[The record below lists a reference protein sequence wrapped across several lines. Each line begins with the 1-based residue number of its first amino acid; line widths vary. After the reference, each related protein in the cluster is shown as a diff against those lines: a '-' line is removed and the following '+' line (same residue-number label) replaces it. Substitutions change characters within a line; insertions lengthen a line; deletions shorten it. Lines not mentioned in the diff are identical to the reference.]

1 MESEDDEEEAE
12 EGSGSPEE
20 WSSVVRKL
28 EAQLNDIQTCS
39 DLIQKHWK
47 SLVKPLSE
55 IETNLDPDGVQT
67 KSKEVGERATLFR
80 ISTNAMINV
89 RRKSRLRFGGVHFCG
104 LQACAEYLK
113 TAQTHGHKWI
123 RLLQHEREQRQ
134 RLQEMVETLAQQ
146 HSKLE
151 QAANAHTNRPAG
163 EPRQVAA
170 VKDNRILTA

>member
-1 MESEDDEEEAE
+1 VVERRAQAGGAAERHPDLQRPHPEALEVAGQAALRNRDQPGPGRGPDQVEGGGGAGDALPDLHERDDQREAKES
-12 EGSGSPEE
+12 
-20 WSSVVRKL
+20 V
-28 EAQLNDIQTCS
+28 
-39 DLIQKHWK
+39 
-47 SLVKPLSE
+47 E
-55 IETNLDPDGVQT
+55 I
-67 KSKEVGERATLFR
+67 R
-80 ISTNAMINV
+80 
-89 RRKSRLRFGGVHFCG
+89 GVHFCG